1 MERRWS
7 FYKNLLPILLLVG
20 IEINDVGL
28 LTLFKAAT
36 NKGMSNHVFV
46 AYAYAIATLVLI
58 PAPFISKRSR
68 VVPPLSF
75 SILSK
80 IVLLGIIGSSSQILG
95 YAGISYSSPTLAS
108 SIGNLVPAF
117 TFLLAIFFR
126 MEKISVKSRSSQAKV
141 MGSIISIGGAFALTF
156 YKGPSMTISNN
167 SHTKITS
174 LPSLLLHQPINTLK
188 SVDTNWVIA
197 GILLIADYLLVS
209 LWYILQVDVLKDY
222 PDELSMLFF
231 YNVTS
236 TITSTIVGSIM
247 EPNASAWKI
256 SLDISLLSILCSGL
270 LGKFLSNAIYAWVI
284 HIKGPVYVTSF
295 KPLSIVISIAMG
307 VMFLGD
313 TLYLGSVIGA
323 TIISIGLYT
332 VLWGK
337 SKEEAEE
344 DVVGSIESVT
354 TSDENVPFLHSYNTP
369 YCENKKDTNV

>member
-1 MERRWS
+1 MARRWS
-7 FYKNLLPILLLVG
+7 FYKNLLPILLLIG
-20 IEINDVGL
+20 IECNDMGL

-46 AYAYAIATLVLI
+46 AYAYAIATIVLI

-75 SILSK
+75 IILSK

-117 TFLLAIFFR
+117 TFLLAVFFR
-126 MEKISVKSRSSQAKV
+126 MEKIDVKSRTSQAKV
-141 MGSIISIGGAFALTF
+141 MGSIISIAGAFVLTF
-156 YKGPSMTISNN
+156 YKGPSISNN

-174 LPSLLLHQPINTLK
+174 LPLLQQPINIPRA
-188 SVDTNWVIA
+188 VDTNWVLA
-197 GILLIADYLLVS
+197 GILLTADYLLFS
-209 LWYILQVDVLKDY
+209 IWYILQVDVLKDY

-236 TITSTIVGSIM
+236 TIISTIVGSIL

-256 SLDISLLSILCSGL
+256 RLDISLVSILCSGL
-270 LGKFLSNAIYAWVI
+270 LGKFLSNAIYAWVM
-284 HIKGPVYVTSF
+284 HIKGPVFVTAF
-295 KPLSIVISIAMG
+295 KPLSIVISVAMG

-313 TLYLGSVIGA
+313 TLYIGSIIGA

-344 DVVGSIESVT
+344 DVIGSLESL
-354 TSDENVPFLHSYNTP
+354 TSENVPFLHSYNTS
-369 YCENKKDTNV
+369 YSEKKTDTN

>member
-1 MERRWS
+1 
-7 FYKNLLPILLLVG
+7 
-20 IEINDVGL
+20 
-28 LTLFKAAT
+28 
-36 NKGMSNHVFV
+36 
-46 AYAYAIATLVLI
+46 
-58 PAPFISKRSR
+58 
-68 VVPPLSF
+68 
-75 SILSK
+75 
-80 IVLLGIIGSSSQILG
+80 
-95 YAGISYSSPTLAS
+95 
-108 SIGNLVPAF
+108 
-117 TFLLAIFFR
+117 

-141 MGSIISIGGAFALTF
+141 MGSIISIGGAFVLTF
-156 YKGPSMTISNN
+156 YNGPSMTMTISNN
-167 SHTKITS
+167 SHHTKITS
-174 LPSLLLHQPINTLK
+174 LPSLLLHQPINILK

-197 GILLIADYLLVS
+197 GILLTADYLLVS

-236 TITSTIVGSIM
+236 TIISAIVGSIM

-313 TLYLGSVIGA
+313 TLYIGSIIGA

-344 DVVGSIESVT
+344 EEDVIGNDSLESLN
-354 TSDENVPFLHSYNTP
+354 SDENVPFLHSCNTP
-369 YCENKKDTNV
+369 YSEKKTDNNV

>member
-7 FYKNLLPILLLVG
+7 FYENLLPILLLIG
-20 IEINDVGL
+20 IEINDMGL

-117 TFLLAIFFR
+117 TFLLALFFR

-141 MGSIISIGGAFALTF
+141 MGSIISIGGAFVLTF
-156 YKGPSMTISNN
+156 YNGPSMTMTISNN
-167 SHTKITS
+167 SHHTKITS
-174 LPSLLLHQPINTLK
+174 LPSLLLHQPINILK

-197 GILLIADYLLVS
+197 GILLTADYLLVS
-209 LWYILQVDVLKDY
+209 LWYILQVQSWNQMQVL
-222 PDELSMLFF
+222 
-231 YNVTS
+231 
-236 TITSTIVGSIM
+236 GR
-247 EPNASAWKI
+247 
-256 SLDISLLSILCSGL
+256 
-270 LGKFLSNAIYAWVI
+270 
-284 HIKGPVYVTSF
+284 
-295 KPLSIVISIAMG
+295 
-307 VMFLGD
+307 
-313 TLYLGSVIGA
+313 
-323 TIISIGLYT
+323 
-332 VLWGK
+332 
-337 SKEEAEE
+337 
-344 DVVGSIESVT
+344 
-354 TSDENVPFLHSYNTP
+354 
-369 YCENKKDTNV
+369 